1 MVITLKDIQNFSVLM
16 FIFMFIYTL
25 LGMEIYATNVRFYDD
40 DISAAI
46 ADNDADYDGPFVT
59 PRANFDFFLYALVVI
74 FIVFIGEDWNSSM
87 YDGYRAG
94 GPGAYLYFISL
105 FIIGNLI
112 LLNLFLAIL
121 LKNFEE
127 PPGGDEDDEDLA
139 EETSKKSS
147 AKS

>member
-1 MVITLKDIQNFSVLM
+1 M

-40 DISAAI
+40 DIQAAI
-46 ADNDADYDGPFVT
+46 QDPDYDGPFTT

-139 EETSKKSS
+139 DETSKKSS